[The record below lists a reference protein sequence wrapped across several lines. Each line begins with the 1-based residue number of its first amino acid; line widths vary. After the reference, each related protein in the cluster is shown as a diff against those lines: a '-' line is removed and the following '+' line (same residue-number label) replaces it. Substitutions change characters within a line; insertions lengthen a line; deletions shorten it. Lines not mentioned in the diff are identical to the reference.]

1 MMPLLTKCRN
11 FNLLGCVEHGLKPLM
26 RRPASFLIIFYF
38 QSVVLISKLPFV
50 ALFSQLVS
58 IIAPEYFENGEP
70 SLEAGMLNSLVKSG
84 LSHHYHLE

>member
-1 MMPLLTKCRN
+1 MQLI
-11 FNLLGCVEHGLKPLM
+11 
-26 RRPASFLIIFYF
+26 SFF

-70 SLEAGMLNSLVKSG
+70 SLEAGKACFIFETCHEKTCL
-84 LSHHYHLE
+84 